1 MCCRKV
7 IISAS
12 SAAAALA
19 FDAGGARRQKD
30 IWIEDLTAEEAKKLL
45 SLHGHGKNAQDIID
59 ACASVARV
67 VSFFVFVC
75 VLLFA
80 QLFFLFC
87 SRALPVV
94 SGGLRVGD
102 LTESCKEMDAGK
114 TLQELKQETE
124 AFAKTEVRRF
134 LDLMVKAVDGSV
146 IRIGSNLL
154 TELANSKQRGGD
166 GAAEYAAGEGIVP
179 KMLAELIRERGAH
192 AVVWHPTQ
200 KRYQFASDFHA
211 SAAIELLRSR
221 SPWARLRRF
230 FRR

>member
-1 MCCRKV
+1 M
-7 IISAS
+7 
-12 SAAAALA
+12 L
-19 FDAGGARRQKD
+19 
-30 IWIEDLTAEEAKKLL
+30 
-45 SLHGHGKNAQDIID
+45 
-59 ACASVARV
+59 
-67 VSFFVFVC
+67 
-75 VLLFA
+75 
-80 QLFFLFC
+80 LFC
-87 SRALPVV
+87 STFFFCSWALPVV

-102 LTESCKEMDAGK
+102 LTESYKEMVAGK

-134 LDLMVKAVDGSV
+134 LALKKTLDGSV
-146 IRIGSNLL
+146 IPIGSNLL

-166 GAAEYAAGEGIVP
+166 GADENSAGEGIVP
-179 KMLAELIRERGAH
+179 KMLAGLIRERGAH

-230 FRR
+230 FSTLTLQESPHSLSQNSRGFRTCRIHNRILVPGISASKSASGFGLQPLGSSSASAFSRS